1 MICYQ
6 HLSLSFCDH
15 FQWKCCKG
23 VLFST
28 AVKDINMAGLA
39 GSRSC
44 LKILNSN
51 ADFNQFLATSLD
63 KTVPARKEGEMVKR
77 ECSKMVDSDHCP
89 LQTFSLLYGYTCP

>member
-1 MICYQ
+1 MIIFSGNVVKVFYFLLLLKLLIWQ
-6 HLSLSFCDH
+6 DWLVADH
-15 FQWKCCKG
+15 
-23 VLFST
+23 V
-28 AVKDINMAGLA
+28 
-39 GSRSC
+39 